1 MHGLWPPS
9 PQARK
14 LVAFLK
20 KNNTYVLKE
29 QLLLKNYLTKYIK
42 NQIYSYQTYEISIS
56 WLFLLFDRLWA
67 RNSLAWEQEKMRFVS
82 CILKGTAKENTLAV
96 FSLPFLVNIGQSTDD
111 GKMEEHIPANL
122 VYHLLNKKYYFTL
135 WYVLKGLNYP
145 LLIFK
150 ILLIPYEEIIPFCIR
165 MEYLARSNLK
175 KKALSFITSC

>member
-1 MHGLWPPS
+1 MKSLSAGCFSSLTDCEQGIVLHEN
-9 PQARK
+9 
-14 LVAFLK
+14 K
-20 KNNTYVLKE
+20 KK
-29 QLLLKNYLTKYIK
+29 
-42 NQIYSYQTYEISIS
+42 
-56 WLFLLFDRLWA
+56 WDLWA
-67 RNSLAWEQEKMRFVS
+67 F
-82 CILKGTAKENTLAV
+82 ILKVTAKENTSAV

-122 VYHLLNKKYYFTL
+122 VYHLLNKNYYFTL